1 MRIVFVFC
9 SIIVLNQALTGCTT
23 TKRLQAVPEAQQ
35 DMAEIP
41 GLASV
46 RYRVGTIEDT
56 LDLEQ
61 EALESIRREKAY
73 NELQAMPEELPP
85 ANFLA
90 ISGGGD
96 NGAYAA
102 GFLNGWS
109 KLGTRPEFKLVTGVS
124 TGGLIAPFAFLGE
137 DFDDRLTEFY
147 TETDP
152 EDIMRVRSLA
162 AAIFSDSLADN
173 APLWKIIK
181 KEVNQEFLNRVAA
194 EYHKGRL
201 LFLGTTDLDARKG
214 IVWNMTKIASVK
226 NPRALQLF
234 QSIMIASAAV
244 PGGFPPIMIDVEVDG
259 EKFQEMHVD
268 GGATAQVFVYP
279 TSLKVG
285 DIAKAY
291 NVDRERNLFIL
302 RNARLDANW
311 SSTERSLLSIAGKS
325 ISSLIHMQGMGDL
338 ARIYL
343 MTRRDGVSY
352 NLAFIPEDFNAEH
365 KEEFDNTYMRALYK
379 VGYDAALGGYEWSNS
394 APGFEGDRFN

>member
-9 SIIVLNQALTGCTT
+9 SIIVLNQALTGCTSP
-23 TKRLQAVPEAQQ
+23 KRLQAVPEAQQ

-41 GLASV
+41 GLAGV
-46 RYRVGTIEDT
+46 RYRMGTIEDT
-56 LDLEQ
+56 QSLEQ
-61 EALESIRREKAY
+61 EALESIQREKAY
-73 NELQAMPEELPP
+73 NESQAMPKELAP

-109 KLGTRPEFKLVTGVS
+109 KSGTRPEFKLVTGIS

-137 DFDDRLTEFY
+137 GFDDRLTAFY
-147 TETDP
+147 TQTDP
-152 EDIMRVRSLA
+152 EDIMRVRYLA

-181 KEVNQEFLNRVAA
+181 KEVNQEFLDRVAA

-214 IVWNMTKIASVK
+214 IIWNMTKIASVED
-226 NPRALQLF
+226 PRALQLF

-244 PGGFPPIMIDVEVDG
+244 PGGFPPVMIDVEVEG

-279 TSLKVG
+279 TSLKVD

-291 NVDRERNLFIL
+291 NIDRERNLYIL

-343 MTRRDGVSY
+343 LTRRDGVSY
-352 NLAFIPEDFNAEH
+352 NLAFIPEDFEAEH
-365 KEEFDNTYMRALYK
+365 KEEFDNSYMRALYK
-379 VGYDAALGGYEWSNS
+379 VGYDAALGGYEWSTT